1 MTRSGGGS
9 RERGRDWSGG
19 AVRELLDF
27 EDAHDPVLR
36 SEHLLDRLELEV
48 LMADLNSPH
57 AVVAR
62 RLTCTRRSSNVVSL
76 ILVIIQ

>member
-1 MTRSGGGS
+1 MTRSCGGS
-9 RERGRDWSGG
+9 RERGRDWSGS

-36 SEHLLDRLELEV
+36 SKHLLDRLELEV

-57 AVVAR
+57 AVVAW
-62 RLTCTRRSSNVVSL
+62 RLTCMRFRSN
-76 ILVIIQ
+76 ILA